1 MIASEFEA
9 CQYARSQRKSSD
21 VTDKNSPK
29 RPTIY
34 DLADLVGT
42 SPTAVSSVLNGSWK
56 KRRISQ
62 KLADKVLKAAQENG
76 YTVNIQASVLRRER
90 SNIVGMILP
99 KYDNRFFGA
108 MAEEFEKRARAAG
121 LFPVITCTQRD
132 PTLELAAAREMLS
145 YQVDYLIC
153 TGATDPDQ
161 ITDVCQ
167 AAGVKSLNLD
177 LPGTKA
183 PSILSDNFSAARDLT
198 RVILDSC
205 HRDFGVSEPLLFIG
219 GRKDDH
225 NTQERR
231 RGFQEAHAERGL
243 SVPETLMIT
252 EGYAPEKARQTL
264 ASMKQLPHGIFVNS
278 TITLEGV
285 VFWLQSQPPERAAE
299 IRYGSFDWDPFG
311 ALLPQNVGMV
321 RQDIQALLDL
331 TFETMKS
338 GKTEAE
344 MQLVPCKMEMPEL

>member
-1 MIASEFEA
+1 MTDSN
-9 CQYARSQRKSSD
+9 SS
-21 VTDKNSPK
+21 K

-34 DLADLVGT
+34 DLAQIVGT

-62 KLADKVLKAAQENG
+62 KLADKVLKAAQDNG

-108 MAEEFEKRARAAG
+108 MAEEFETRARAAG

-132 PTLELAAAREMLS
+132 PALELAAAREMLS

-161 ITDVCQ
+161 ITDLCR
-167 AAGVKSLNLD
+167 AAGVKTLNLD

-183 PSILSDNFSAARDLT
+183 PSILSDNFTAARDLT
-198 RVILDSC
+198 RVILDAC
-205 HRDFGVSEPLLFIG
+205 KRDFGVIEPLLFIG
-219 GRKDDH
+219 GRSDDH
-225 NTQERR
+225 NTHERR
-231 RGFQEAHAERGL
+231 RGFLAAHAERGIT
-243 SVPETLMIT
+243 VPKDLLIT
-252 EGYAPEKARQTL
+252 TGYAPEKARQTL
-264 ASMKQLPHGIFVNS
+264 TARDHVPHGIFVNS

-285 VFWLQSQPPERAAE
+285 VFWLQSLPAERAAK

-311 ALLPQNVGMV
+311 ALLSQNVGMV
-321 RQDIQALLDL
+321 RQDVSALLDL
-331 TFETMKS
+331 TFKTMQS
-338 GKTEAE
+338 VEDTAE
-344 MQLVPCKMEMPEL
+344 MQLVPCTLEMPRI

>member
-1 MIASEFEA
+1 MN
-9 CQYARSQRKSSD
+9 
-21 VTDKNSPK
+21 DKNSSK

-34 DLADLVGT
+34 DLAELVGT

-108 MAEEFEKRARAAG
+108 IAEEFETRARAAG

-132 PTLELAAAREMLS
+132 PALELAAARELLS
-145 YQVDYLIC
+145 YQVDCLIC

-161 ITDVCQ
+161 ISDLCR
-167 AAGVKSLNLD
+167 AAGVKTLNLD

-183 PSILSDNFSAARDLT
+183 PSILSDNFTGARDLT
-198 RVILDSC
+198 RIILDAC
-205 HRDFGVSEPLLFIG
+205 ERDFGVVDPLLFIG

-225 NTQERR
+225 NTQERL
-231 RGFQEAHAERGL
+231 RGFLAAHTEREI
-243 SVPETLMIT
+243 SMPQSQIIS
-252 EGYAPEKARQTL
+252 EGYAPEKARQSL
-264 ASMKQLPHGIFVNS
+264 MAMRRIPHGIFVNS

-285 VFWLQSQPPERAAE
+285 VYWLQSLPAERASR
-299 IRYGSFDWDPFG
+299 IRCGTFDFDPFG

-321 RQDIQALLDL
+321 RQDVQGLLAR
-331 TFETMKS
+331 TFEVINS
-338 GKTEAE
+338 GKDSAETE
-344 MQLVPCKMEMPEL
+344 LVACHLEMPSF

>member
-1 MIASEFEA
+1 MTDSN
-9 CQYARSQRKSSD
+9 SS
-21 VTDKNSPK
+21 K

-34 DLADLVGT
+34 DLAQIVGT

-62 KLADKVLKAAQENG
+62 KLADKVLKAAQDNG

-108 MAEEFEKRARAAG
+108 MAEEFETRARAAG

-132 PTLELAAAREMLS
+132 PALELAAAREMLS

-161 ITDVCQ
+161 ITDLCR
-167 AAGVKSLNLD
+167 AAGVKTLNLD

-183 PSILSDNFSAARDLT
+183 PSILSDNFTAARDLT
-198 RVILDSC
+198 QVILDAC
-205 HRDFGVSEPLLFIG
+205 ERDFGVAEPLLFIG
-219 GRKDDH
+219 GRSDDH
-225 NTQERR
+225 NTQERL
-231 RGFQEAHAERGL
+231 RGFQAAHTERGL
-243 SVPETLMIT
+243 TVPKTQIISQ
-252 EGYAPEKARQTL
+252 GYDPEKARQTL
-264 ASMKQLPHGIFVNS
+264 MAMSSVPHGIFVNS

-285 VFWLQSQPPERAAE
+285 VFWLQSLPPERATN
-299 IRYGSFDWDPFG
+299 IRCGTFDYDPFG

-321 RQDIQALLDL
+321 RQDVKALLEL
-331 TFETMKS
+331 TFQTMKA
-338 GKTEAE
+338 GKEDAA
-344 MQLVPCKMEMPEL
+344 MQLVPCSLEMPEF

>member
-1 MIASEFEA
+1 MIASEIEA
-9 CQYARSQRKSSD
+9 CQYGVEQRKGRAVS
-21 VTDKNSPK
+21 DKNSSK

-34 DLADLVGT
+34 DLAELVGT

-62 KLADKVLKAAQENG
+62 KLADRVLQAAQEHG
-76 YTVNIQASVLRRER
+76 YTVNIQASVLRRDR

-108 MAEEFEKRARAAG
+108 MAEQFETRAREAG

-132 PTLELAAAREMLS
+132 PALELQAAREMLS

-161 ITDVCQ
+161 ITDLCR
-167 AAGVKSLNLD
+167 AAGVKTLNLD

-183 PSILSDNFSAARDLT
+183 PSILSDNFTAARDLT
-198 RVILDSC
+198 RVILDAC
-205 HRDFGVSEPLLFIG
+205 ARDFGGSAPLMFIG
-219 GRKDDH
+219 GRSDDH
-225 NTQERR
+225 NTRERR
-231 RGFQEAHAERGL
+231 RGFLEAHKERGIT
-243 SVPETLMIT
+243 VPDHLMIT
-252 EGYAPEKARQTL
+252 NGYAPEKARETL
-264 ASMKQLPHGIFVNS
+264 LKMADVPNGIFVNS

-285 VFWLQSQPPERAAE
+285 VFWLRSLAPERAAQ

-321 RQDIQALLDL
+321 RQDVSALLDL
-331 TFETMKS
+331 TFSTMKD
-338 GKTEAE
+338 GTEE
-344 MQLVPCKMEMPEL
+344 NTMQLVPCQLEMPSV

>member
-1 MIASEFEA
+1 MAQI
-9 CQYARSQRKSSD
+9 
-21 VTDKNSPK
+21 
-29 RPTIY
+29 
-34 DLADLVGT
+34 VGT

-62 KLADKVLKAAQENG
+62 KLADKVLKAAQDNG

-108 MAEEFEKRARAAG
+108 MAEEFETRARAAG

-132 PTLELAAAREMLS
+132 PALELSAAREMLS

-161 ITDVCQ
+161 ITDLCRG
-167 AAGVKSLNLD
+167 AGVKTLNLD

-183 PSILSDNFSAARDLT
+183 PSILSDNFTAARDLT
-198 RVILDSC
+198 RVILDAC
-205 HRDFGVSEPLLFIG
+205 ERDFGVVEPLLFIG
-219 GRKDDH
+219 GRSDDH
-225 NTQERR
+225 NTRERR
-231 RGFQEAHAERGL
+231 RGFLEAHSERSI
-243 SVPETLMIT
+243 SVPDERLIT
-252 EGYAPEKARQTL
+252 NGYAPEKARHTL
-264 ASMKQLPHGIFVNS
+264 TALDHVPHGIFVNS

-285 VFWLQSQPPERAAE
+285 VFWLQSLPPERAAE

-311 ALLPQNVGMV
+311 ALLSQSVGMV
-321 RQDIQALLDL
+321 RQDVGALLDL
-331 TFETMKS
+331 TFQTMQS
-338 GKTEAE
+338 GQDAAE
-344 MQLVPCKMEMPEL
+344 MQLVPCALVMPKF